1 MIQSFG
7 LLRMNLLSEPQYK
20 RPKFYVVQNTTS
32 LVTPDWKYS
41 DKPEIVYSSASREV
55 TIKGIEKDGKV
66 IGYFLWFGGRVP
78 DDSLEREL
86 VDLTIEGAC
95 LEKPVYVDMLNGKVH
110 SIGQCLS
117 RGAAV
122 GKKIRISGLPL
133 WDAPVLIINRDE
145 LNLK

>member
-1 MIQSFG
+1 MG
-7 LLRMNLLSEPQYK
+7 PTLSGEDMQ
-20 RPKFYVVQNTTS
+20 TTAQAP
-32 LVTPDWKYS
+32 TPRERRAS
-41 DKPEIVYSSASREV
+41 HGVIVYSSASREV